1 MEELDECLKIRRKI
15 KDIEEDIT
23 ELKMRV
29 QSPKG
34 QVITGMPRSGN
45 GGASQADGYLI
56 KLEKLEAKKK
66 RKVDE
71 LNACW
76 NNATETLSKLQLNA
90 ETIQMLRYRFYWG
103 YKWEKCAVLMKE
115 NFPESVWNV
124 NKCFRKYS
132 AVLHKIDKI
141 CL

>member
-1 MEELDECLKIRRKI
+1 MKELDECLAKRRKI

-23 ELKMRV
+23 ELKLKV
-29 QSPKG
+29 YSPKG

-45 GGASQADGYLI
+45 GGASQADRYLM

-66 RKVDE
+66 TKVDD
-71 LNACW
+71 LNVCW
-76 NNATETLSKLQLNA
+76 DNTVEILSGVQINA
-90 ETIQMLRYRFYWG
+90 ETIEMLRFRFYWG
-103 YKWEKCAVLMKE
+103 YKWEKCAAMMKE
-115 NFPESVWNV
+115 QFPQSVWNV

-141 CL
+141 YL